1 MCVAIPAKVVAL
13 EAEGMATVS
22 FRGVRRSISVAF
34 VEDVVLD
41 DYLLVHADHA
51 LRKVSENRSG
61 AHTGTDDRS
70 RIADGRDAGD
80 QQETGMKSDFIA
92 RRCTRL
98 R

>member
-51 LRKVSENRSG
+51 LRKVSETEAVR
-61 AHTGTDDRS
+61 TLELMTE
-70 RIADGRDAGD
+70 AGLLTEEM
-80 QQETGMKSDFIA
+80 QEIGK
-92 RRCTRL
+92 RPV
-98 R
+98 